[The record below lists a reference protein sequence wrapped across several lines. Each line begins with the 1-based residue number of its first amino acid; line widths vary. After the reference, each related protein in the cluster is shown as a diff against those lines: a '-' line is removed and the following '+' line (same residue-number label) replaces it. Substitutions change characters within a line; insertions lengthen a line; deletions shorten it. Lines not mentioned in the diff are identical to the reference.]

1 MSRQQKEGRR
11 TSRNSAPNALQ
22 QNEALR
28 DRDLSV
34 WNLKASL
41 EFGRLSRPR
50 ARGRDR
56 GNRIALLLLFRCGF
70 GFCTFDFKLAQS
82 KIRNGDIPA
91 SRTSPGP
98 RGESTRRNGCTTSDG
113 GSPAL

>member
-50 ARGRDR
+50 ARGRER
-56 GNRIALLLLFRCGF
+56 VNRIALLLLFRCGF
-70 GFCTFDFKLAQS
+70 GFCTFDFKLAAN
-82 KIRNGDIPA
+82 RNLKSEMA
-91 SRTSPGP
+91 TSRHL
-98 RGESTRRNGCTTSDG
+98 EQVL
-113 GSPAL
+113 AH